1 MKRSIL
7 NFLSLAIVIT
17 AMCSPGESF
26 GQRRRVVVTH
36 PVRHPVVHTRLVVRP
51 GHPIHRVL
59 PANVVVRTARRA
71 VIVNHPLVYLPT
83 LAWRA
88 SVASLPARER
98 LVWQDSETIS
108 RDEEWVDT
116 NYGIDASGDA
126 LFLDI
131 DGKAK
136 LNFAEVTFENGQVQV
151 VDFNEKT
158 YNTGVYNLLDF
169 ADGRHVANVRIL
181 AKSESDDTKL
191 SVYLSK

>member
-116 NYGIDASGDA
+116 
-126 LFLDI
+126 
-131 DGKAK
+131 
-136 LNFAEVTFENGQVQV
+136 
-151 VDFNEKT
+151 
-158 YNTGVYNLLDF
+158 
-169 ADGRHVANVRIL
+169 
-181 AKSESDDTKL
+181 
-191 SVYLSK
+191 